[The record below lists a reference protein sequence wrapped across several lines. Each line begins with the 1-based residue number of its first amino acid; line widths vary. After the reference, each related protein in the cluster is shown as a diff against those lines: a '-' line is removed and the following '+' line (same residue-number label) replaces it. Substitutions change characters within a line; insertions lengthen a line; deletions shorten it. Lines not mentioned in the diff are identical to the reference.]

1 MHSGSALW
9 SGWGM
14 KVRANEERHESVTDG
29 SQCPSK
35 LRAVL
40 VVASEARDRSG
51 LVWTG
56 LVASSQQTLLVASF
70 QQTLLVA
77 FSQQMLLVASFQQT
91 PLVAF
96 FPNPSRG

>member
-56 LVASSQQTLLVASF
+56 LAALAVRAARWNESLLQRREAAPVERLLLRCLLSTLAFCRLVC
-70 QQTLLVA
+70 
-77 FSQQMLLVASFQQT
+77 
-91 PLVAF
+91 
-96 FPNPSRG
+96 